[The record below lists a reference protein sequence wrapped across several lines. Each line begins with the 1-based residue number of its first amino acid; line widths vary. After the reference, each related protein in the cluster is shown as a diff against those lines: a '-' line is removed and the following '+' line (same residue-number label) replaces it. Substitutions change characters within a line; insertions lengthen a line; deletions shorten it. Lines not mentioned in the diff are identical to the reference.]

1 VPDLKTESQ
10 LIEHAEQL
18 IENYFRDE
26 MPDLLTV
33 EVEDAHLE
41 IVKWMFRELPD
52 DPIPQ
57 EWEFRIAYEKLRKA
71 QADA

>member
-1 VPDLKTESQ
+1 MTMVQ
-10 LIEHAEQL
+10 MIAHATQL

-33 EVEDAHLE
+33 EVEKAHLE
-41 IVKWMFRELPD
+41 VVKWMYTELPD
-52 DPIPQ
+52 EPIPDM
-57 EWEFRIAYEKLRKA
+57 WEFRIAYERLKEA